1 MTPDVDP
8 LDTFKRAMTA
18 TMRAIAENEEMEV
31 SFGKGGTSVQGN
43 NVRVPQPNY
52 GCSDTELNAVRGVGD
67 EIALKMRYHDSLGS
81 SSIHTF
87 SRTRSRALR
96 VGRGCTRGI
105 HRDFAHGRR
114 RTEP

>member
-52 GCSDTELNAVRGVGD
+52 GCSDTELNAVRGIGD
-67 EIALKMRYHDSLGS
+67 EIALKMRYHDCSWFIADSPPLQDLLKS
-81 SSIHTF
+81 SS
-87 SRTRSRALR
+87 S
-96 VGRGCTRGI
+96 G
-105 HRDFAHGRR
+105 
-114 RTEP
+114 